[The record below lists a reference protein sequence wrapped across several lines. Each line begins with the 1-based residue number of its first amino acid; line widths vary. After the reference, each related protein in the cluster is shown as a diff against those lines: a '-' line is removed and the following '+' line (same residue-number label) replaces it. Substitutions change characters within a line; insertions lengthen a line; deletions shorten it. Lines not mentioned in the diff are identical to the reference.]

1 VPNVTVPPVRLDQP
15 AIDITAGLRFNTT
28 NASDA
33 NVAQLQMCVSKFPAA
48 IGFQPQDAS
57 DSGG

>member
-1 VPNVTVPPVRLDQP
+1 VTVQPVRRNQP
-15 AIDITAGLRFNTT
+15 TIDIVQGLRFNTT

-33 NVAQLQMCVSKFPAA
+33 NVAQLQICVSKFPAA
-48 IGFQPQDAS
+48 VGFSPQDAS